1 MKFKV
6 ISEIRGV
13 EIIGRGLGV
22 DTRRFLNMTY
32 GQGRWRK
39 MKGIAEVEYSN
50 GEIWLVEIDWYEA
63 HGIGRRREKD
73 KRRIRRIA

>member
-1 MKFKV
+1 MRFKV

-13 EIIGRGLGV
+13 ETIGRGLGV
-22 DTRRFLNMTY
+22 DARRFLNMTY

-39 MKGIAEVEYSN
+39 MKGVAEVEYSN
-50 GEIWLVEIDWYEA
+50 GEIWLVEIHWYEA